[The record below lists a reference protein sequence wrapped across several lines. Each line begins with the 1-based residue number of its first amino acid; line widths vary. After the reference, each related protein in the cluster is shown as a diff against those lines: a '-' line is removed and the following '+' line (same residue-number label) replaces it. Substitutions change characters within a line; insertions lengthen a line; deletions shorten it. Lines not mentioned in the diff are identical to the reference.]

1 RPDTSISW
9 ISAKGRVYRNHEGD
23 PVRMMGTVADI
34 TENKR
39 AEQRL
44 RESNASLDAI
54 IENIP
59 LMLFIKDSA
68 SLRFSRFNRAGED
81 LLGWPKESVIGKSD
95 YELWPQEQAAF
106 FVEKDRETL
115 KIGKVVDIAE
125 EPIQTRD
132 RGTRILHTKKV
143 PILDRDGR
151 PSHLL
156 GISEDITERKRTEK
170 ERQLLDDVSVVLSAS
185 LDYEQTLATVAR
197 LVVEHVAD
205 WCSVDVIEEHGQ
217 LR

>member
-68 SLRFSRFNRAGED
+68 SLRFLRFNRAGED
-81 LLGWPKESVIGKSD
+81 LLGFPRQTILGKTD
-95 YELWPQEQAAF
+95 YEWCTRDQAEF
-106 FVEKDRETL
+106 FVEKDREAL
-115 KIGKVVDIAE
+115 KSGKVVDIAE
-125 EPIQTRD
+125 EPIQTHHQ
-132 RGTRILHTKKV
+132 GVRIIHTK
-143 PILDRDGR
+143 
-151 PSHLL
+151 
-156 GISEDITERKRTEK
+156 
-170 ERQLLDDVSVVLSAS
+170 
-185 LDYEQTLATVAR
+185 
-197 LVVEHVAD
+197 
-205 WCSVDVIEEHGQ
+205 
-217 LR
+217 